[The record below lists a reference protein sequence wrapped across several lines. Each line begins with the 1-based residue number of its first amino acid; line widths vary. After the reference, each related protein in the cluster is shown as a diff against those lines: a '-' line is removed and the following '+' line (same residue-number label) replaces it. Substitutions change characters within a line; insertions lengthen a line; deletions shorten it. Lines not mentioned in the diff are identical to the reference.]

1 MGPAPIGWPNTVPW
15 EGFSGTTRS
24 KLNKDEI
31 TEIILSMLQTVG
43 IDPNK
48 HVINTGAGDA
58 ALVEDEQ
65 VENPVQANPIQAD
78 IGNIEE
84 DNDLNSGD
92 DGDANDNQMGMKRKF
107 GS

>member
-1 MGPAPIGWPNTVPW
+1 MDLHTKN
-15 EGFSGTTRS
+15 
-24 KLNKDEI
+24 
-31 TEIILSMLQTVG
+31 
-43 IDPNK
+43 
-48 HVINTGAGDA
+48 VINTGAGDA

-92 DGDANDNQMGMKRKF
+92 DGDANDNQMGMKRNF

>member
-1 MGPAPIGWPNTVPW
+1 MKIKSIKGPNTVPW

-24 KLNKDEI
+24 NLNKDEI
-31 TEIILSMLQTVG
+31 TGIILSMLQTVG

-48 HVINTGAGDA
+48 HVTNAGAGDA

-65 VENPVQANPIQAD
+65 LENPVQANPIQAD

-92 DGDANDNQMGMKRKF
+92 DGDANDPLRP
-107 GS
+107 